1 MAYRLDPEFMASLS
15 TFGDPPPT
23 PPRGDWQAFRHLM
36 DEFYQFVS
44 TGKAAPASVQIEDYL
59 LEHDGDSILLRWY
72 QPSWQ
77 SKRPSAG
84 VLFIHGGGMLSG
96 SVETYDWIV
105 GSYAEATGVP
115 FLSVDY
121 RRAGERGGDM
131 LVQDCFA
138 ALKWFIAH
146 AKQLGVDPGRIAVMG
161 DSAGG
166 CLSAGVA
173 ILARDAGIALAQQIL
188 LYPALDDRPKDYNPD
203 LLPISVIAPDLL
215 RTMWEVLLG
224 SGHENREV
232 SPTIA
237 PARLADKRGLAPAF
251 IEVGDLDLLAI
262 EDIEYA
268 ASLSRAGVPVELHV
282 RTGVGHGFDLI
293 SPEAQVSR
301 RALDDRYRIIQ
312 SL

>member
-1 MAYRLDPEFMASLS
+1 MPA
-15 TFGDPPPT
+15 
-23 PPRGDWQAFRHLM
+23 RGDWRGFRDLS
-36 DEFYQFVS
+36 DGFYQVVG
-44 TGKAAPASVQIEDYL
+44 TGKVVPASVQVEDYR
-59 LEHDGDSILLRWY
+59 LERQDASILLRWY
-72 QPSWQ
+72 QPPQ
-77 SKRPSAG
+77 QLEHPSAG

-105 GSYAEATGVP
+105 GSYVEATGVP

-121 RRAGERGGDM
+121 RHAGEHGGDM

-138 ALKWFIAH
+138 ALKWFVAH
-146 AKQLGVDPGRIAVMG
+146 AEQLGVDPGRIAVMG

-173 ILARDAGIALAQQIL
+173 ILARDAGVALAQQVL

-215 RTMWEVLLG
+215 RTMWDVLLG
-224 SGHENREV
+224 SDHENREV
-232 SPTIA
+232 SAAIA
-237 PARLADKRGLAPAF
+237 PARLADKRGLAPAY
-251 IEVGDLDLLAI
+251 IEVGDLDLLAL

-268 ASLSRAGVPVELHV
+268 ASLSQAGVPVELHLH
-282 RTGVGHGFDLI
+282 TGVGHGFDLI
-293 SPEAQVSR
+293 SPEANVSR
-301 RALDDRYRIIQ
+301 RALDDRYRIIR